1 MDETSISRK
10 LDLSEAKAKYDE
22 YAKSLLA
29 EKIILAH
36 ILARC
41 VSEYKGMKP
50 EDIVPLIEG
59 QPEISTVHLYPGETN
74 KRTQNPEITGMNTED
89 SVPNEKKVV
98 YDIHFYAYT
107 PDEKGKVKIILDV
120 EAQKKY
126 HTGHDF
132 VTRGFFYTSRMTSAQ
147 LGKEFEDP
155 DFNSLKKVISIW
167 ICMDSPKY
175 AENTITRYHITP
187 EHIVGQFPTEKVRYD
202 LMEVIMVCLSKKL
215 SKEKDPGNLHRML
228 GTLLSSTMPAA
239 QRKKVLE
246 QEYHIPMT
254 RIMMER
260 SDLMCNLSEAIL
272 EDGWREGRAKGHAEG
287 RAEGRAEGVD
297 EGIEKLTQL
306 NQFLLNDGRMEDLVR
321 AVTDPAYRDNLLKEY
336 HL

>member
-22 YAKSLLA
+22 YAKSLLS
-29 EKIILAH
+29 EKIIQAH

-132 VTRGFFYTSRMTSAQ
+132 VTRGFFYTSRIISAQ
-147 LGKEFEDP
+147 LGKEFVLIP
-155 DFNSLKKVISIW
+155 S
-167 ICMDSPKY
+167 
-175 AENTITRYHITP
+175 RYP
-187 EHIVGQFPTEKVRYD
+187 
-202 LMEVIMVCLSKKL
+202 
-215 SKEKDPGNLHRML
+215 
-228 GTLLSSTMPAA
+228 
-239 QRKKVLE
+239 
-246 QEYHIPMT
+246 
-254 RIMMER
+254 
-260 SDLMCNLSEAIL
+260 
-272 EDGWREGRAKGHAEG
+272 REG
-287 RAEGRAEGVD
+287 
-297 EGIEKLTQL
+297 
-306 NQFLLNDGRMEDLVR
+306 
-321 AVTDPAYRDNLLKEY
+321 
-336 HL
+336 